1 MPVNTRAGV
10 ANRDAATPGRRG
22 LALAVL
28 MIALLGSPACSRI
41 TNHFSHHTVTR
52 TGTLVVSPANGP
64 PGTAF
69 SLTAGG
75 FKPGEAMTFE
85 VDLPNHTRFVGP
97 SHTAGPDGKVSSTYT
112 ALTGDPAGVY
122 VVKATGAL
130 GTRAQGNIQLTGTTP
145 SSAPH

>member
-1 MPVNTRAGV
+1 LRKWLGILVLAF
-10 ANRDAATPGRRG
+10 G
-22 LALAVL
+22 LLASS
-28 MIALLGSPACSRI
+28 GCSRI
-41 TNHFSHHTVTR
+41 TNHFSHHSVTR
-52 TGTLVVSPANGP
+52 PGTLVVSPTSGP
-64 PGTAF
+64 PGTPF
-69 SLTAGG
+69 TLTAGG
-75 FKPGEAMTFE
+75 FKPGEAMNFE

-130 GTRAQGNIQLTGTTP
+130 GTRAQGNVQLTGTTP